1 MGFGGWFGILAE
13 LRGSN
18 APSITDFFRLD
29 SPGFNA
35 LSYCAVTDIEVCCNF
50 CNIEIFFIHTEQNGN
65 KRKGVAMSNKKT
77 VMPPYAQYESER
89 KTNKK
94 IRELLNSEIDLDYE
108 QALTDA
114 HNYKWVNE
122 RMERIKSVCRTYNVD
137 VPRAMEFLRLRGL
150 RPL

>member
-1 MGFGGWFGILAE
+1 
-13 LRGSN
+13 
-18 APSITDFFRLD
+18 
-29 SPGFNA
+29 
-35 LSYCAVTDIEVCCNF
+35 
-50 CNIEIFFIHTEQNGN
+50 
-65 KRKGVAMSNKKT
+65 MSNKKT

-94 IRELLNSEIDLDYE
+94 IKELLNSEIDLDYE

-122 RMERIKSVCRTYNVD
+122 RIERIKSVCRTYNVD